1 MAEAGRWAAGACGFC
16 KGQQRAPFVKTGA
29 QQTRATNNVTATN
42 RKQCLK
48 HTPDHT
54 EHDNGA
60 DFFIGAENTTNGFS
74 VLKSRLRSGN
84 KGHS

>member
-1 MAEAGRWAAGACGFC
+1 MDSARQDASAVSRRLVLRR
-16 KGQQRAPFVKTGA
+16 GQQRLRFWRHECAYD
-29 QQTRATNNVTATN
+29 
-42 RKQCLK
+42 
-48 HTPDHT
+48 PDHT

-60 DFFIGAENTTNGFS
+60 DFFIGAENTTNAFS